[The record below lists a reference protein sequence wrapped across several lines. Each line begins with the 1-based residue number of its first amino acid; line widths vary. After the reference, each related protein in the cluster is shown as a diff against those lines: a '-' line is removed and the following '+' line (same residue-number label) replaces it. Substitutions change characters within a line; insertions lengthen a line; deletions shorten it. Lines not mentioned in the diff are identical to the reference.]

1 MNDETFQRLSR
12 IDEQLIELCN
22 WLNEKHDVATVSK
35 LIPIMDD
42 LTSLLAELS
51 VKKR

>member
-12 IDEQLIELCN
+12 FDEQLIELCA
-22 WLNEKHDVATVSK
+22 WLNEKHDVATASR
-35 LIPIMDD
+35 LIPIADD
-42 LTSLLAELS
+42 LTSLVAELS